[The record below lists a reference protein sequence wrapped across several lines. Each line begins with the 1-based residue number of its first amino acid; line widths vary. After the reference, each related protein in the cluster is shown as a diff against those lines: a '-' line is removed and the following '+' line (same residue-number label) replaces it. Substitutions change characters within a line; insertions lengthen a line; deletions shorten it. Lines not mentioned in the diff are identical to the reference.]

1 MPEGYQ
7 TTQPRVRG
15 WSGSLPRCLR
25 TNPRAP
31 IVPWRGSTVMNRFSL
46 IELRGDQVGPRCACL
61 LTGSRDTQN
70 TTGTSGVKQTR
81 PGTFVNQAALPGA
94 SLPDRGHAW
103 ARALASRQRTP
114 SGGWTI
120 PRKQNTR
127 KRTCGCL
134 RSLLAARRLGRY
146 AAASTF
152 QRARIIAHESCGTMM
167 PQDAPGA
174 VGEHGCRRRAE

>member
-94 SLPDRGHAW
+94 RG
-103 ARALASRQRTP
+103 ARSGPRLGTRPRVTSTHPVRRVDYTPETEHPQANLRVPAKFARSTASRTLCCGQHN
-114 SGGWTI
+114 S
-120 PRKQNTR
+120 TR
-127 KRTCGCL
+127 LHCSERAFRGNNAAG
-134 RSLLAARRLGRY
+134 RSRRGR
-146 AAASTF
+146 
-152 QRARIIAHESCGTMM
+152 
-167 PQDAPGA
+167 GA
-174 VGEHGCRRRAE
+174 WM